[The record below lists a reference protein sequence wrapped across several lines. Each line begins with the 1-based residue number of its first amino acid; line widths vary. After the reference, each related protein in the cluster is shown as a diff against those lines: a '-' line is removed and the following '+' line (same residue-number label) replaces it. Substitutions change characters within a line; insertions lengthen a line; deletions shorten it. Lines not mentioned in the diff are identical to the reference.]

1 MSHIQYFRLTHP
13 DAEKDLKGRGPS
25 PEEVRTNLRTHLHV
39 CSACGGSPEP
49 QSSSESTQL
58 KNCAGCRTTRYC
70 SKKCQ
75 VSDWPF
81 HKKSCAGSASS
92 TDINLKLSKKLMA
105 NDYLMFYIT
114 VYAVLSLDLL
124 NNPANAIDT
133 CLVVN
138 VTTKD
143 ADPLAALKAV
153 MDKEERGPGSPI
165 MLQVAS
171 IDKKPMLTQT
181 TPGMRTSL
189 EKAKA
194 ALAGEGLGDW
204 PVVMLVFTGDGI
216 NCLGCPCPITPEALK
231 QGRELN
237 PFVIKSSLM
246 GVVKIPVTE
255 KSILE
260 QFNNNIYMDKDN
272 RYLLHT
278 KSK

>member
-13 DAEKDLKGRGPS
+13 DAEKDLKGRGP
-25 PEEVRTNLRTHLHV
+25 LR
-39 CSACGGSPEP
+39 
-49 QSSSESTQL
+49 
-58 KNCAGCRTTRYC
+58 KR
-70 SKKCQ
+70 
-75 VSDWPF
+75 PF

-153 MDKEERGPGSPI
+153 MDKEERGPGSEHRQEANADP
-165 MLQVAS
+165 
-171 IDKKPMLTQT
+171 DY
-181 TPGMRTSL
+181 PGMRTSL

-278 KSK
+278 VRLL